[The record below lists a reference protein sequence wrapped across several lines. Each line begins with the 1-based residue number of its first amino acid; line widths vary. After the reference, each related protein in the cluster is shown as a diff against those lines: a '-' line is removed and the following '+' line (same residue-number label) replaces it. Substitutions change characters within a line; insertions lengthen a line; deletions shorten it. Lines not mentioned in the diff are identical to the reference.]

1 LIEYSL
7 LRYFKRLFKLYLVYY
22 EYFHSDVV
30 KGYCQN
36 MSTKNKILDAA
47 EKLFAIQGFNGTS
60 LREITSQ
67 AEVNLAAVNY
77 HFGSKKELIK
87 SVMSRYMNELSPRLE
102 SALVEICEQDELNLL
117 EVFSAFI
124 DPLLSL
130 NEFKENGTS
139 NFLQLLGRG
148 YTDSQGFLRWFLT
161 TQYPGVINNFVK
173 AVQKAYPEL
182 TAEEMFWRLHFT
194 MGTVVFTMSSSDAL
208 IDIAQS
214 DFDKTM
220 DIAGVIKKVIPYVA
234 AGVAAPLL

>member
-1 LIEYSL
+1 
-7 LRYFKRLFKLYLVYY
+7 
-22 EYFHSDVV
+22 
-30 KGYCQN
+30 

-47 EKLFAIQGFNGTS
+47 EKLFATQGFNGTS

-102 SALVEICEQDELNLL
+102 LSLVNICEQDDLTLL

-124 DPLLSL
+124 EPLLSL

-148 YTDSQGFLRWFLT
+148 YSDSQGFLRWFLT

-208 IDIAQS
+208 IDIAKS
-214 DFDKTM
+214 DFDRNM
-220 DIAGVIKKVIPYVA
+220 DIAGVIKQVIPYVA

>member
-1 LIEYSL
+1 
-7 LRYFKRLFKLYLVYY
+7 
-22 EYFHSDVV
+22 
-30 KGYCQN
+30 

-47 EKLFAIQGFNGTS
+47 ENLFAIQGFNGTS
-60 LREITSQ
+60 LREITSR

-102 SALVEICEQDELNLL
+102 ASLVNICEQENLNLL

-124 DPLLSL
+124 EPLLSL

-148 YTDSQGFLRWFLT
+148 YSDSQGFLRWFLT

-182 TAEEMFWRLHFT
+182 TTEEMFWRLHFT
-194 MGTVVFTMSSSDAL
+194 MGTIVFTMSSSDAL
-208 IDIAQS
+208 MDIAKS

>member
-1 LIEYSL
+1 
-7 LRYFKRLFKLYLVYY
+7 
-22 EYFHSDVV
+22 
-30 KGYCQN
+30 

-47 EKLFAIQGFNGTS
+47 ENLFAIQGFNGTS
-60 LREITSQ
+60 LREITSR

-102 SALVEICEQDELNLL
+102 ASLVNICEQEDLTLL

-124 DPLLSL
+124 EPLLSL

-148 YTDSQGFLRWFLT
+148 YSDSQGFLRWFLT

-208 IDIAQS
+208 IDIAKS
-214 DFDKTM
+214 DFDKKM

-234 AGVAAPLL
+234 AGVAAPIL

>member
-1 LIEYSL
+1 
-7 LRYFKRLFKLYLVYY
+7 
-22 EYFHSDVV
+22 
-30 KGYCQN
+30 

-47 EKLFAIQGFNGTS
+47 ESLFADKGFNGTS

-87 SVMSRYMNELSPRLE
+87 AVMSRYMNELSPRLE
-102 SALVEICEQDELNLL
+102 IALTQVCEQDSPCLI

-130 NEFKENGTS
+130 NDFKNNGTS

-161 TQYPGVINNFVK
+161 TQYPGVIDNFVL
-173 AVQKAYPEL
+173 AVQKAYPQL
-182 TAEEMFWRLHFT
+182 SAEEMFWRLHFT
-194 MGTVVFTMSSSDAL
+194 MGTVVFY
-208 IDIAQS
+208 I
-214 DFDKTM
+214 
-220 DIAGVIKKVIPYVA
+220 
-234 AGVAAPLL
+234 

>member
-1 LIEYSL
+1 M
-7 LRYFKRLFKLYLVYY
+7 RYFKRLFKLPVLILLLTLALRRYL
-22 EYFHSDVV
+22 S
-30 KGYCQN
+30 

-47 EKLFAIQGFNGTS
+47 ENLFADKGFNGTS

-67 AEVNLAAVNY
+67 AEVNLA
-77 HFGSKKELIK
+77 
-87 SVMSRYMNELSPRLE
+87 RLE
-102 SALVEICEQDELNLL
+102 LALTQVCDTDSPSLID
-117 EVFSAFI
+117 VFSAFI

-130 NEFKENGTS
+130 NEFKDNGTS

-161 TQYPGVINNFVK
+161 TQYPEVIDNFVL

-208 IDIAQS
+208 IDIAKS
-214 DFDKTM
+214 DFERNLQISD
-220 DIAGVIKKVIPYVA
+220 VIRNVIPYVA
-234 AGVAAPLL
+234 AGVGAPMPILS

>member
-1 LIEYSL
+1 
-7 LRYFKRLFKLYLVYY
+7 
-22 EYFHSDVV
+22 
-30 KGYCQN
+30 

-47 EKLFAIQGFNGTS
+47 ESLFAVQGFNGTS

-87 SVMSRYMNELSPRLE
+87 SVMSRYMNELSPLLE
-102 SALVEICEQDELNLL
+102 SALIEVCERENLTLL

-124 DPLLSL
+124 EPLLSL

-208 IDIAQS
+208 MDIAKS
-214 DFDKTM
+214 DFNNII

-234 AGVAAPLL
+234 AGVAAPIV

>member
-1 LIEYSL
+1 
-7 LRYFKRLFKLYLVYY
+7 
-22 EYFHSDVV
+22 
-30 KGYCQN
+30 

-47 EKLFAIQGFNGTS
+47 ESLFADKGFNGTS

-87 SVMSRYMNELSPRLE
+87 AVMSRYMNELSPRLE
-102 SALVEICEQDELNLL
+102 LALTEVCEQESPSLI

-130 NEFKENGTS
+130 NDFKNNGTS

-161 TQYPGVINNFVK
+161 TQYPGVIDNFVT

-182 TAEEMFWRLHFT
+182 SAEEMFWRLHFT

-208 IDIAQS
+208 IDIAKS
-214 DFDKTM
+214 DFKRELQISD
-220 DIAGVIKKVIPYVA
+220 VIRNVIPYVA
-234 AGVAAPLL
+234 AGVGAPMPKKIND

>member
-1 LIEYSL
+1 
-7 LRYFKRLFKLYLVYY
+7 
-22 EYFHSDVV
+22 
-30 KGYCQN
+30 

-47 EKLFAIQGFNGTS
+47 ENLFADKGFNGTS

-87 SVMSRYMNELSPRLE
+87 AVMSRYMNALSPRLE
-102 SALVEICEQDELNLL
+102 LALTQVCEQDSPSLI

-124 DPLLSL
+124 EPLLSL
-130 NEFKENGTS
+130 NEIKNNGTS

-161 TQYPGVINNFVK
+161 TQYPGVIDNFVI

-182 TAEEMFWRLHFT
+182 SAEEMFWRLHFT

-208 IDIAQS
+208 IDIAKS
-214 DFDKTM
+214 DFDRELQIS
-220 DIAGVIKKVIPYVA
+220 DVIRNVIPYVA
-234 AGVAAPLL
+234 AGVGAPMPANTRS

>member
-1 LIEYSL
+1 
-7 LRYFKRLFKLYLVYY
+7 
-22 EYFHSDVV
+22 
-30 KGYCQN
+30 

-47 EKLFAIQGFNGTS
+47 ESLFAVQGFNGTS

-102 SALVEICEQDELNLL
+102 SALIEVCERENLSLL

-124 DPLLSL
+124 EPLLSL

-208 IDIAQS
+208 MDIAKS
-214 DFDKTM
+214 DFDKTI

-234 AGVAAPLL
+234 AGVAAPIL